1 MRVTFAGLLLA
12 VGIGFLAA
20 GSGLAADD
28 EDKAFLKE
36 AKEAQAMVV
45 QLMTTMEKGGDTK
58 KQLEEMTKKY
68 DQLKPLMY
76 VFKPR
81 AKGGLGVGPEG
92 KADGIELKISA
103 LGKPRGGLSPA
114 QIRAQAADLLKIAAV
129 SKAMA
134 DVADHYPSYGK
145 KDVAAWKDLNNDMR
159 KGADELIAAVKSG
172 DPAKLKTAANNLNAS
187 CSSCHSKFR
196 DDNN

>member
-12 VGIGFLAA
+12 AGIGLVAV

-28 EDKAFLKE
+28 DDKEFLKE
-36 AKEAQAMVV
+36 AKAAQDEVV
-45 QLMTTMEKGGDTK
+45 KLMATMEKGGDAK
-58 KQLEEMTKKY
+58 KQLEAITKKY

-103 LGKPRGGLSPA
+103 LGKKGIAPAGLRKE
-114 QIRAQAADLLKIAAV
+114 QADLMKIAAV

-134 DVADHYPSYGK
+134 DVADQYPSYGK
-145 KDVAAWKDLNNDMR
+145 KDVAGWKDLNNDMR

-172 DPAKLKTAANNLNAS
+172 DPAKVKAAANNLNAS
-187 CSSCHSKFR
+187 CTSCHAKFR